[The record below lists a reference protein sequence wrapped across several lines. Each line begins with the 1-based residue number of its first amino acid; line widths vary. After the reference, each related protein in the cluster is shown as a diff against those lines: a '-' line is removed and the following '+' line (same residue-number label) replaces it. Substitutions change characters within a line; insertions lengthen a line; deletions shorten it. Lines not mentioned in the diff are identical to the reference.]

1 MNDNDRNFWL
11 GRRVF
16 VTGHTGFKGA
26 WLAYWL
32 HRVGATVSAIALAPP
47 DGDNLWRSLEL
58 EREIDAR
65 IIDIRDEAAVYAAL
79 AAARPHIVLHLAA
92 QAMVR
97 YGYAQ
102 PVETYETNV
111 LGTVNVLEAVRRAG
125 CVEATVVVTSDKCYR
140 NDGRLAPYV
149 EDDALGGGD
158 PYSASKA
165 AAEFA
170 TASYRASY
178 GRQMGHVAT
187 ARAGN
192 VIGGGDWGDN
202 RLVPDLVRSMRAG
215 DVPSLRYPD
224 AIRPWQHVLEPL
236 AGYLHLAQRL
246 STGDERYAR
255 AFNFGPD
262 AADERTVADLTRRF
276 LLAWDRR
283 PTFRVPKIEHVPEA
297 HHLTIDSAAAN
308 RELGWYPRFNV
319 DQALALTARWYRSF
333 DDGTPARD
341 LCDADIT
348 TYDSALCK
356 AAA

>member
-1 MNDNDRNFWL
+1 MNDNERAFWS
-11 GRRVF
+11 GRRVL
-16 VTGHTGFKGA
+16 VTGQTGFKGA
-26 WLAYWL
+26 WLTYWL
-32 HRVGATVSAIALAPP
+32 HSIGANVSAFALEPP
-47 DGDNLWRSLEL
+47 SGDNLWRALQL
-58 EREIDAR
+58 DRDVDAHVV
-65 IIDIRDEAAVYAAL
+65 DIRNEAAVVRAVAT
-79 AAARPHIVLHLAA
+79 ARPQVVLHLAA

-125 CVEATVVVTSDKCYR
+125 GAEATVVVTSDKCYR

-149 EDDALGGGD
+149 EDDQLGGTD

-170 TASYRASY
+170 TASYRASF
-178 GRQMGHVAT
+178 GRRVGPLAT

-192 VIGGGDWGDN
+192 VIGGGDWGEN
-202 RLVPDLVRSMRAG
+202 RLVPDLVRSIRAN
-215 DVPSLRYPD
+215 DVPTLRYPD

-236 AGYLHLAQRL
+236 AGYLTLAQRL

-255 AFNFGPD
+255 AYNFGPD
-262 AADERTVADLTRRF
+262 ASDERTVADLTRRF

-283 PTFRVPKIEHVPEA
+283 PVFHVPNIDTVPEA
-297 HHLTIDSAAAN
+297 HHLTIDSGAAN
-308 RELGWYPRFNV
+308 LGLGWFPRFNV
-319 DQALALTARWYRSF
+319 DRALALTAQWYRSF
-333 DDGTPARD
+333 DAGTDART
-341 LCDADIT
+341 LCSADIAA
-348 TYDSALCK
+348 YEQALCK